1 MDINESYFD
10 TTKSKKQHIYYCSTF
25 QSQYG
30 LPTMSIHIYVKV
42 DLYSGC
48 DSDVTSNEIV
58 AMEKRCYCKI
68 IAFFLSHRYYHF

>member
-48 DSDVTSNEIV
+48 DSDATDL
-58 AMEKRCYCKI
+58 RCH
-68 IAFFLSHRYYHF
+68 FQERYYVIADHH

>member
-30 LPTMSIHIYVKV
+30 LQQWAYIY
-42 DLYSGC
+42 
-48 DSDVTSNEIV
+48 
-58 AMEKRCYCKI
+58 M
-68 IAFFLSHRYYHF
+68 